1 MKYNRVG
8 LLVGAL
14 FFSAAIQ
21 AAKSTPE
28 NSELSSVR
36 EQIQQKQQAIQ
47 VQKKDLA
54 SLQQQLKADED
65 AISAANQKLQN
76 SQSQL
81 GKVRSKLQRLEAQRA
96 RLEAQSRQQERLLAE
111 QFDEAYRMG
120 QHDYVKL
127 LLNQQDPAAVDRTM
141 AYYGYMNQARLKIL
155 KRLDATK
162 AELLQNKKETSESS
176 RELYSLIDAQK
187 QDQLTL
193 QQKQQQREKTAQ
205 ELNESLKTDQQQLTK
220 LQLAEKAMLQKI
232 EEQRKRLEAERIRKK
247 KEALARAREKA
258 RQEGKSQEAAA
269 RKEAARLAKNDLQGL
284 GKSGRMS
291 WPVRGTVIRKFG
303 EHRTGEVAWKGI
315 LIKTGQG
322 APVKAAG
329 SGDVVFADWLDGFGN
344 VLVIDH
350 GRGYLSLYGNNQS
363 LNKQVGQHVNTGD
376 VIGSAGNSGNTGATG
391 VYFEIRKAG
400 RPVNP
405 VSLLGR

>member
-21 AAKSTPE
+21 AEKTTTE
-28 NSELSSVR
+28 NPSLSSVR

-54 SLQQQLKADED
+54 SLQQQLKADEE
-65 AISAANQKLQN
+65 AIAAANQKLQN

-81 GKVRSKLQRLEAQRA
+81 DKVRSKLQRLEAQRA
-96 RLEAQSRQQERLLAE
+96 KLEAQSRQQERLLAE

-120 QHDYVKL
+120 QHDYLKL

-141 AYYGYMNQARLKIL
+141 AYYGYMNQARLKVL

-162 AELLQNKKETSESS
+162 AELLQNKQDTSASS
-176 RELYSLIDAQK
+176 QELRALIDGQK

-193 QQKQQQREKTAQ
+193 QQTQQQREKTAQ
-205 ELNESLKTDQQQLTK
+205 NINESLQSDQQQLTK

-232 EEQRKRLEAERIRKK
+232 EEQRKRLEAERARKK
-247 KEALARAREKA
+247 KEALALARAKA
-258 RQEGKSQEAAA
+258 KKEGKSQAAAA
-269 RKEAARLAKNDLQGL
+269 RKAAAKLAETDLKGL

-291 WPVRGTVIRKFG
+291 WPVRGAVIRKFG
-303 EHRTGEVAWKGI
+303 ETRTGEVAWKGI
-315 LIKTGQG
+315 LIKAAQG

-363 LNKQVGQHVNTGD
+363 LSKQVGQHVNSGE
-376 VIGSAGNSGNTGATG
+376 VVASVGNSGNTGATG
-391 VYFEIRKAG
+391 VYFEIRRAG
-400 RPVNP
+400 KPVNP

>member
-21 AAKSTPE
+21 AEKSAPD
-28 NSELSSVR
+28 NPSLSSVR

-54 SLQQQLKADED
+54 SLQQQLKADEE
-65 AISAANQKLQN
+65 AIAAANQKLKD
-76 SQSQL
+76 SQGQL
-81 GKVRSKLQRLEAQRA
+81 NTVRRKLQQLEAQRA
-96 RLEAQSRQQERLLAE
+96 RLEAQSRQQEHLLAE

-141 AYYGYMNQARLKIL
+141 AYYGYMNQARLKVL
-155 KRLDATK
+155 QRLDATK
-162 AELLQNKKETSESS
+162 TELLQNKQETSVSS
-176 RELYSLIDAQK
+176 QELRTLINDQR

-193 QQKQQQREKTAQ
+193 QQKQQQREKTAK
-205 ELNESLKTDQQQLTK
+205 ELNESLQSDQQQLTK

-232 EEQRKRLEAERIRKK
+232 EEQRKRMEEERRRKK
-247 KEALARAREKA
+247 AEALAKAREKA

-291 WPVRGTVIRKFG
+291 WPVRGAVIRKFG
-303 EHRTGEVAWKGI
+303 ETRTGEVAWKGI
-315 LIKTGQG
+315 LIKATQG

-363 LNKQVGQHVNTGD
+363 LSKQVGQHVNTGD
-376 VIGSAGNSGNTGATG
+376 VIGSAGNSGSIGATG
-391 VYFEIRKAG
+391 VYFEIRRAG

-405 VSLLGR
+405 VLFLGK

>member
-8 LLVGAL
+8 LLVGA
-14 FFSAAIQ
+14 FFLSAVIQ
-21 AAKSTPE
+21 AEESKNV
-28 NSELSSVR
+28 NSSLSSVR

-65 AISAANQKLQN
+65 AITAADQKLQN
-76 SQSQL
+76 SQNQL

-96 RLEAQSRQQERLLAE
+96 KLEAESNQQQRLLAE

-120 QHDYVKL
+120 QHDYMKL
-127 LLNQQDPAAVDRTM
+127 LLNQQDPAAVDRTL
-141 AYYGYMNQARLKIL
+141 AYYGYMNQARLKVL

-162 AELLQNKKETSESS
+162 AELLRNKQETNESS
-176 RELYSLIDAQK
+176 QELRGLIDNQR

-193 QQKQQQREKTAQ
+193 QQKQQQRELTAK
-205 ELNESLKTDQQQLTK
+205 ELNSSLQSDQQQLDK

-232 EEQRKRLEAERIRKK
+232 EDQRKQLEAERARKK
-247 KEALARAREKA
+247 KEALALARAKA
-258 RQEGKSQEAAA
+258 KKEGKSQAAA
-269 RKEAARLAKNDLQGL
+269 ERKAAAKLAETDLKGL

-291 WPVRGTVIRKFG
+291 WPIRGTVIRKYG
-303 EHRTGEVAWKGI
+303 ENRSGEVAWKGI
-315 LIKTGQG
+315 LIKAGQG

-363 LNKQVGQHVNTGD
+363 LNKHVGQRVKTGD
-376 VIGSAGNSGNTGATG
+376 VIASVGHSGNTGATG
-391 VYFEIRKAG
+391 LYFEIRKAG
-400 RPVNP
+400 KPVNP
-405 VSLLGR
+405 VSLLGK

>member
-8 LLVGAL
+8 LLVGAF
-14 FFSAAIQ
+14 FFSAVIQ
-21 AAKSTPE
+21 AEESKNVNTS
-28 NSELSSVR
+28 LSSVR

-65 AISAANQKLQN
+65 AIAAANQKLQT

-81 GKVRSKLQRLEAQRA
+81 GKVRTKLQRLEAQRA
-96 RLEAQSRQQERLLAE
+96 KLEAESNQQQRLLAE

-120 QHDYVKL
+120 QHDYMKL
-127 LLNQQDPAAVDRTM
+127 LLNQQDPAAVDRTL

-155 KRLDATK
+155 KRLDANK
-162 AELLQNKKETSESS
+162 AELLRNKQETNESS
-176 RELYSLIDAQK
+176 QELRGLIDNQR

-193 QQKQQQREKTAQ
+193 QQKQQQRELTAK
-205 ELNESLKTDQQQLTK
+205 ELNNSLHSDQQQLDK

-232 EEQRKRLEAERIRKK
+232 EEQRKQLEAERARKK
-247 KEALARAREKA
+247 QEALALAREKA
-258 RQEGKSQEAAA
+258 KQAGKSQEAAA
-269 RKEAARLAKNDLQGL
+269 RKEAARLAKTDLQGL

-291 WPVRGTVIRKFG
+291 WPLRGAVIRKFG
-303 EHRTGEVAWKGI
+303 ENRTGEVAWKGL
-315 LIKTGQG
+315 LIQAGQG

-329 SGDVVFADWLDGFGN
+329 SGDVVYADWLDGFGN

-363 LNKQVGQHVNTGD
+363 LTKHVGQRVNAGD
-376 VIGSAGNSGNTGATG
+376 VIASVGHSGNTGATG
-391 VYFEIRKAG
+391 LYFEIRKAG
-400 RPVNP
+400 KPVNP
-405 VSLLGR
+405 VSLLGK

>member
-8 LLVGAL
+8 LLVGAF
-14 FFSAAIQ
+14 FFSAIIQ
-21 AAKSTPE
+21 AEESKNV
-28 NSELSSVR
+28 NSSLSSVR

-65 AISAANQKLQN
+65 AIAAANQKLQT
-76 SQSQL
+76 SQNQL
-81 GKVRSKLQRLEAQRA
+81 GKVRSKLQRLEAQRTK
-96 RLEAQSRQQERLLAE
+96 LEAQSRQQERLLTE

-120 QHDYVKL
+120 QHDYLKL
-127 LLNQQDPAAVDRTM
+127 LLNQQDPAAVDRTL
-141 AYYGYMNQARLKIL
+141 AYYGYMNQARLKVL

-162 AELLQNKKETSESS
+162 AELLRNKQETNESS
-176 RELYSLIDAQK
+176 LELRGLIDNQR

-193 QQKQQQREKTAQ
+193 QQKQQQRELTAK
-205 ELNESLKTDQQQLTK
+205 ELNSSLQSDQQQLNK

-232 EEQRKRLEAERIRKK
+232 EEQRKQLEAERARKK
-247 KEALARAREKA
+247 KEALALARAKA
-258 RQEGKSQEAAA
+258 KKEGKSQAAA
-269 RKEAARLAKNDLQGL
+269 ERKAAAKLAETDLKGL

-291 WPVRGTVIRKFG
+291 WPIRGTVLRKYG
-303 EHRTGEVAWKGI
+303 ENRSGEVAWKGI
-315 LIKTGQG
+315 LIQAGQG

-329 SGDVVFADWLDGFGN
+329 SGDVVYADWLDGFGN

-363 LNKQVGQHVNTGD
+363 LNKQVGQRVKAGD
-376 VIGSAGNSGNTGATG
+376 VVASVGHSGNTGATG
-391 VYFEIRKAG
+391 LYFEIRRAG
-400 RPVNP
+400 KPVNP
-405 VSLLGR
+405 VSLLGK

>member
-21 AAKSTPE
+21 AEKSTPD
-28 NSELSSVR
+28 NPSLSSVR

-54 SLQQQLKADED
+54 SLQQQLKADEE
-65 AISAANQKLQN
+65 AIAAANQKLKD
-76 SQSQL
+76 SQGQL
-81 GKVRSKLQRLEAQRA
+81 NTVRRKLQQLEAQRA

-127 LLNQQDPAAVDRTM
+127 LLNQQDPAVVDRTM
-141 AYYGYMNQARLKIL
+141 VYYGYMNQARLKVL
-155 KRLDATK
+155 QRLDATK
-162 AELLQNKKETSESS
+162 AELLQNKQETSASS
-176 RELYSLIDAQK
+176 QELRILIDGQK

-193 QQKQQQREKTAQ
+193 QQKQQQREKTAK
-205 ELNESLKTDQQQLTK
+205 ELNESLQSDQQQLTK

-232 EEQRKRLEAERIRKK
+232 EEQRKRMEEERRRKK
-247 KEALARAREKA
+247 AEALAKAREKA

-291 WPVRGTVIRKFG
+291 WPVHGAVIRKFG
-303 EHRTGEVAWKGI
+303 ENRTGEVAWKGI
-315 LIKTGQG
+315 LIKAATG

-363 LNKQVGQHVNTGD
+363 LSKQVGQHVNAGD
-376 VIGSAGNSGNTGATG
+376 VIGSAGNSGSIGTPG
-391 VYFEIRKAG
+391 VYFEIRRAG

-405 VSLLGR
+405 VLFLGK

>member
-14 FFSAAIQ
+14 FFSAVIQ
-21 AAKSTPE
+21 AEESKNV
-28 NSELSSVR
+28 NSSLSSVR

-65 AISAANQKLQN
+65 AIAAANQKLQS

-81 GKVRSKLQRLEAQRA
+81 SKVRSKLQRLEAQRA
-96 RLEAQSRQQERLLAE
+96 KLEAESNQQQRLLAE

-120 QHDYVKL
+120 QHDYMKL
-127 LLNQQDPAAVDRTM
+127 LLNQQDPAAVDRTL

-162 AELLQNKKETSESS
+162 AELLRNKQETNESS
-176 RELYSLIDAQK
+176 QELRGLIDNQR

-193 QQKQQQREKTAQ
+193 QQKQQQRELTAK
-205 ELNESLKTDQQQLTK
+205 ELNSSLHSDQQQLDK

-232 EEQRKRLEAERIRKK
+232 EEQRKQLEAERARKK
-247 KEALARAREKA
+247 KEALALAREKA
-258 RQEGKSQEAAA
+258 KQAGKSQEAAA
-269 RKEAARLAKNDLQGL
+269 RKEAARLAKTDLQGL

-291 WPVRGTVIRKFG
+291 WPIRGSVIRKYG
-303 EHRTGEVAWKGI
+303 ENRSGEVAWKGI
-315 LIKTGQG
+315 LIQASQG
-322 APVKAAG
+322 ASVKAAG
-329 SGDVVFADWLDGFGN
+329 SGDVVYADWLDGFGN

-363 LNKQVGQHVNTGD
+363 LNKQVGQRVKAGD
-376 VIGSAGNSGNTGATG
+376 VVASIGHSGNTGTTG
-391 VYFEIRKAG
+391 LYFEIRKAG
-400 RPVNP
+400 KPVNP
-405 VSLLGR
+405 VSLLGK

>member
-21 AAKSTPE
+21 AEDTKNV
-28 NSELSSVR
+28 NSSLSSVR

-54 SLQQQLKADED
+54 SLQQQLKADEE
-65 AISAANQKLQN
+65 AIAAANQKLQY
-76 SQSQL
+76 SQSRL
-81 GKVRSKLQRLEAQRA
+81 NKVRNKLQQLDAQRA
-96 RLEAQSRQQERLLAE
+96 KLEAQSQQQKHLLAE

-120 QHDYVKL
+120 QHDYLKL
-127 LLNQQDPAAVDRTM
+127 LLNQQDPAAVGRTM
-141 AYYGYMNQARLKIL
+141 DYYGYMNQARMHVLKQ
-155 KRLDATK
+155 LDATK
-162 AELLQNKKETSESS
+162 AELLQNKQDTSESS
-176 RELYSLIDAQK
+176 QELRALIDDQK
-187 QDQLTL
+187 LDQQSL

-205 ELNESLKTDQQQLTK
+205 EMHESLQSDQQQLTK
-220 LQLAEKAMLQKI
+220 LQQAEKAMLQKI
-232 EEQRKRLEAERIRKK
+232 EEQRKRMEEERRRQKE
-247 KEALARAREKA
+247 EALAKAREKA

-291 WPVRGTVIRKFG
+291 WPVHGPVIRKFG
-303 EHRTGEVAWKGI
+303 ETRTGEVAWKGI
-315 LIKTGQG
+315 LIKTGSG
-322 APVKAAG
+322 TPVKAAG

-350 GRGYLSLYGNNQS
+350 GRGYLSLYGNNQN
-363 LNKQVGQHVNTGD
+363 LNKHVGQHVNSGE
-376 VIGSAGNSGNTGATG
+376 VIASAGNSGSAGATG

-400 RPVNP
+400 KPVNP
-405 VSLLGR
+405 LLLLGK